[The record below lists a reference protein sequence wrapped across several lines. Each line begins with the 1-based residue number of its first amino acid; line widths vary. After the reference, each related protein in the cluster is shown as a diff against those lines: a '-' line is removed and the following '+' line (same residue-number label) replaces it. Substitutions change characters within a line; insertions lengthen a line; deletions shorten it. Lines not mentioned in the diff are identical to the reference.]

1 MLTKLYI
8 KSVLALR
15 AFGKDERGVTA
26 VEYAIIAVAISA
38 IILAMFNGDLK
49 DALTGAMTKITENI
63 GEAGKAGS

>member
-38 IILAMFNGDLK
+38 IILAVFNEAGGLK
-49 DALTGAMTKITENI
+49 EALEGAMETITGNI
-63 GEAGKAGS
+63 DKAGS

>member
-26 VEYAIIAVAISA
+26 VEYAIIAVAVSA
-38 IILAMFNGDLK
+38 IILAVFRTNGLEK
-49 DALTGAMTKITENI
+49 ALNDAMTAITGNI
-63 GEAGKAGS
+63 NSAAES